1 MRTHPY
7 AEAAYRVVQ
16 LTDGRFG
23 VEVKIPDSFPT
34 TVSSF
39 DTEMAAEAWIA
50 RNKQR
55 VSEQSGSPQNRFRRA
70 QPRPP
75 S

>member
-7 AEAAYRVVQ
+7 AEAVYRVVP
-16 LTDGRFG
+16 LADGGFG

-34 TVSSF
+34 TVSKF
-39 DTEMAAEAWIA
+39 DTEAAAEVWIA

-55 VSEQSGSPQNRFRRA
+55 VSEQNVARNPFRRSA
-70 QPRPP
+70 PKP
-75 S
+75 

>member
-7 AEAAYRVVQ
+7 AEAVYRIVS
-16 LTDGRFG
+16 LPDGGFG

-34 TVSSF
+34 TVTKF
-39 DTEMAAEAWIA
+39 DTEAAAEVWIA

-55 VSEQSGSPQNRFRRA
+55 VIEQNVPRNIFRRA
-70 QPRPP
+70 APKT
-75 S
+75 SA